1 MSVLGGILFLALLL
15 SASGSQGARKKRF
28 PSSPGADPSLQFMV
42 LGDWG
47 GQPQPPYTTPAE
59 VELAMVMGSMASKI
73 NSQFTLALGDNFY
86 DTGVKDV
93 GDKRFK
99 ETFEVNFV

>member
-1 MSVLGGILFLALLL
+1 MSCLRAISVFTLLL
-15 SASGSQGARKKRF
+15 SLAAAHEK
-28 PSSPGADPSLQFMV
+28 PSITPTLDFLV

-47 GQPQPPYTTPAE
+47 GQPHSPYTTPAE
-59 VELAMVMGSMASKI
+59 VELAKVMGTKASDL

-93 GDKRFK
+93 NDKRFN
-99 ETFEVNFV
+99 ETFEVSEVSQVQNCM